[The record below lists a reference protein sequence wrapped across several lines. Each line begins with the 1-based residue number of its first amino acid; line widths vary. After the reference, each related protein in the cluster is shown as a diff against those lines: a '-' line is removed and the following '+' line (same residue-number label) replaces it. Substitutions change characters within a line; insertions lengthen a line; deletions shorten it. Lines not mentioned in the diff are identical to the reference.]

1 MEYIR
6 NSLQPILD
14 ALNYNFFELGEAKIT
29 PLSIIYLF
37 ILIVL
42 LFYISGKLRKI
53 LVEKVLGRTHLD
65 IGARQAIGTISRYA
79 LLFLGLLI
87 ILQTVGINLTTLN
100 VVAGA
105 VGVGVGFGLQN
116 IASNFISGL
125 IILTER
131 PVKVG
136 DRVEI
141 NGVDGMITSIGAR
154 STKVK
159 TIDDITIIVPNSK
172 FISEN
177 VVNWNFEDRMAQ
189 FRIPVDVGYDADI
202 NLVKELL
209 LKAARENRDVLD
221 EPSPTVRL
229 TKFDGGTLN
238 LELWVW
244 SESKL
249 QNKNILFSD
258 LNFAIVEEFRAN
270 DIEVPSSDVDLSIP
284 KSYELRQITET
295 RKEAEETQEE
305 TSAFS

>member
-6 NSLQPILD
+6 NSLQPFLN
-14 ALNYNFFELGEAKIT
+14 ALNYNFFELGAAKIT
-29 PLSIIYLF
+29 PLSIIYLL
-37 ILIVL
+37 ILTIL
-42 LFYISGKLRKI
+42 LFYLSGKLRKI

-87 ILQTVGINLTTLN
+87 ILQTVGIDLTTLN

-105 VGVGVGFGLQN
+105 VGIGVGFGLQN

-131 PVKVG
+131 PVKAG
-136 DRVEI
+136 DSVEI
-141 NGVDGMITSIGAR
+141 NGVDGTIQSIGAR

-172 FISEN
+172 FISES
-177 VVNWNFEDRMAQ
+177 VVNWSFNDRMVQ
-189 FRIPVDVGYDADI
+189 FHVPVDVGYDSDVA
-202 NLVKELL
+202 LVKKLL
-209 LKAARENRDVLD
+209 LKAALENNDVLS

-229 TKFDGGTLN
+229 KKFDGGTLN

-249 QNKNILFSD
+249 QSKDILFSD
-258 LNFAIVEEFRAN
+258 LNFAIVEAFRAN
-270 DIEVPSSDVDLSIP
+270 NIEVPSSDVDLAVP
-284 KSYELRQITET
+284 KDYELKPKTEI
-295 RKEAEETQEE
+295 KEEIAEGETEE
-305 TSAFS
+305 